1 MLRTTALSFPSVT
14 KSCLLF
20 YQWITW
26 DLGYEWCQ
34 RPWWKSRVPKS
45 QVSAFFPLNSLPL
58 YTETIHSILSLQNI
72 QIYIFCFNFFFL
84 QGPQSATMHSLYN
97 PYYPHF
103 CFTQLLFLTY
113 KSSIEA
119 NFLLMK
125 SISKSSPNSKTL
137 LTELFRRG
145 IANIQV

>member
-1 MLRTTALSFPSVT
+1 MNDAKDP
-14 KSCLLF
+14 
-20 YQWITW
+20 
-26 DLGYEWCQ
+26 DENLGFLN
-34 RPWWKSRVPKS
+34 PKS
-45 QVSAFFPLNSLPL
+45 VLFSHWILYHCILKPYIPFFHFKISKYTSFVS
-58 YTETIHSILSLQNI
+58 I
-72 QIYIFCFNFFFL
+72 FFFL